1 LPFYGIATYTI
12 PLLVAKNERPSI
24 PKDLPPKIE
33 KLVILEKI
41 CILKIFKIKA
51 CWHMKQTKR
60 PSATTI
66 VAHLDALLRN
76 FSGKQKSISDLSSS
90 GNA

>member
-1 LPFYGIATYTI
+1 
-12 PLLVAKNERPSI
+12 
-24 PKDLPPKIE
+24 
-33 KLVILEKI
+33 
-41 CILKIFKIKA
+41 
-51 CWHMKQTKR
+51 MKQTKR